1 MSIII
6 WLDLYTVNSPSIDSQ
21 HKRLFAMINDLHDA
35 MIQGKGSEIVGK
47 TLESLVDYSKVHF
60 ADEEKMLQAINY
72 PDLPA
77 HQSEHHIFIQRV
89 YELQKQYRE
98 GTIALTLP
106 VMEFLRDWL
115 TNHILKV
122 DKKYAAYL
130 KH

>member
-6 WLDLYTVNSPSIDSQ
+6 WLDLYSVNSPNIDSQ

-60 ADEEKMLQAINY
+60 ADEEKMLQSINY

-77 HQSEHHIFIQRV
+77 HQTEHHTFIQRV
-89 YELQKQYRE
+89 YELQNQHRD

-130 KH
+130 KN